1 MKANN
6 IALKGSLND
15 TEKSLDRVTLSLDR
29 SESQVKRLSQQNL
42 ELQDTENV
50 KQDEL
55 SKVVLWWQV
64 AQWTILFSAGR
75 EGLRPEPHTPA

>member
-15 TEKSLDRVTLSLDR
+15 TEKSLDHVMLSLDH
-29 SESQVKRLSQQNL
+29 SESQVKRLL

-64 AQWTILFSAGR
+64 AQWTIFFSAGR